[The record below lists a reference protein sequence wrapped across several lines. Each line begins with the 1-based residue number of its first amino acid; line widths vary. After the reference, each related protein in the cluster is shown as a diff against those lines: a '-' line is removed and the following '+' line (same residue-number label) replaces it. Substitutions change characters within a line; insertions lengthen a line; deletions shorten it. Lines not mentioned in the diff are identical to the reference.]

1 MQKIKT
7 LNECMYCGA
16 TEDLTDEHIIPLA
29 LWGDIILPKSSCK
42 ACAEIT
48 SKTER
53 KVLKGFMQDMRNVA
67 NAPSRRKKKRPT
79 SVERTLITPEGK
91 SVQKNFGLD
100 KTYSLLTVPTFSKAT
115 IFGGETIEEGINV
128 SGHQQLSFG
137 VNISDFLSNNSVQGI
152 EGKDSIDVISFARL
166 LAKIAYGMAVFY
178 NGLFPR
184 EESPILPIIL
194 NQSNDVGFWAG
205 SLDSCLAKPESKSK
219 HLVLIKSDKYNFSRA
234 QTTSIIQLFN
244 NSGLS
249 AFEVAVRVPNWKE
262 IYKQKISSVPSTVR
276 KDDTFYTESKLVD
289 KNYTIHTNAKI
300 VVKSANGLTKA

>member
-1 MQKIKT
+1 MQKIKP

-16 TEDLTDEHIIPLA
+16 KEDLTDEHIIPLA

-48 SKTER
+48 SKIER

-67 NAPSRRKKKRPT
+67 NAPSRRKKKRPKT
-79 SVERTLITPEGK
+79 VERTLITPEGQ
-91 SVQKNFGLD
+91 SVQKNFGLNE
-100 KTYSLLTVPTFSKAT
+100 TYSLLTVPIFFRAS
-115 IFGGETIEEGINV
+115 IFGGEILSNKINV
-128 SGHQQLSFG
+128 IGHEQLSFG
-137 VNISDFLSNNSVQGI
+137 INISKFLSENNMEGL
-152 EGKDSIDVISFARL
+152 EGKDSIDVFSFARL
-166 LAKIAYGMAVFY
+166 LAKIAYGMAVFH

-194 NQSNDVGFWAG
+194 NQSNDVGFWVG
-205 SLDSCLAKPESKSK
+205 SLVSSLSKSESKSK
-219 HLVLIKSDKYNFSRA
+219 HLVLTKNNKYNFSRA

-262 IYKQKISSVPSTVR
+262 IYKQKISSLPSIVR
-276 KDDTFYTESKLVD
+276 KEDTFYTESKQVD
-289 KNYTIHTNAKI
+289 ENYKIHTNAKI
-300 VVKSANGLTKA
+300 VVKSANEVTKA